1 MKLLLLGSMLFSG
14 GSAVAMQN
22 EEINTTVNDTVDN
35 VAQYVQKRLGRRIA
49 DTVGETGF
57 PYPPETALAQ
67 LTEDQVFAIT
77 SEIDQIN
84 AEYDWA
90 NMTDEEI
97 AVALQEVHARLDALY
112 TDLGIELPQN
122 QNQNQYRGAN
132 GKNRAGNRKGNVGHN
147 DGNCP
152 YEDDTSETAPDVA

>member
-22 EEINTTVNDTVDN
+22 EEINETVNDTVDH
-35 VAQYVQKRLGRRIA
+35 VVQYVQNRLGRRIA

-57 PYPPETALAQ
+57 PYPPETALSQ

-112 TDLGIELPQN
+112 TDLGIELPQT
-122 QNQNQYRGAN
+122 QNQFRGAN
-132 GKNRAGNRKGNVGHN
+132 GKGQGGQNNEAAGTYGGE
-147 DGNCP
+147 CP
-152 YEDDTSETAPDVA
+152 YEDDTTETAPDVA